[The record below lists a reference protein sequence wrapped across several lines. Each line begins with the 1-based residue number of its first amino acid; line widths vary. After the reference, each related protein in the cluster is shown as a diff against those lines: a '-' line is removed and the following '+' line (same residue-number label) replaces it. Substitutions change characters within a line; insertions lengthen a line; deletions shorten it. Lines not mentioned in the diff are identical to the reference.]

1 MIVMGSLKNQFIR
14 VIDLNFTPGLNKHSY
29 KKQNINKQKIPS
41 YKYRKNLIDF
51 ACNLSNYLTS
61 NYKIKYIKEI
71 KKEHI
76 TAFFKDKETNS
87 NNGKGCSHTTLIQY
101 KSYINK
107 LDKLIKQTYKFKANL
122 SNGVSTSLGG
132 NAKIRNLYLK
142 QDHIDAIL
150 EEKVESKSYAILGI
164 KINNLFGLRA
174 EEITKLKAKDFD
186 LIDMKLHVVNG
197 KNGKSRDLEID
208 TEEKLELAKEIRKN
222 FNDEER
228 IVKMRSKS
236 FSQFINRSL
245 IELEIY
251 DYKEAKTSNHALRK
265 AAAIKEYERVGN
277 KEEVSRFLGHNR
289 TNIVDTY
296 THSK

>member
-1 MIVMGSLKNQFIR
+1 MGSLKNQFIR
-14 VIDLNFTPGLNKHSY
+14 VIDKNFTPCLNKHSY
-29 KKQNINKQKIPS
+29 KKQKINKQKVPS

-76 TAFFKDKETNS
+76 TAFFKEKECNC
-87 NNGKGCSHTTLIQY
+87 NNGRGCSHTTLIQY
-101 KSYINK
+101 RSYINK
-107 LDKLIKQTYKFKANL
+107 LDKLIKQTYKFNSHLAE
-122 SNGVSTSLGG
+122 GVPKKLGG
-132 NAKIRNLYLK
+132 SDKIRNLYLK
-142 QDHIDAIL
+142 QEHIDKIL
-150 EEKVESKSYAILGI
+150 EEKYDSKSYAVLGI
-164 KINNLFGLRA
+164 KINELFGLRA
-174 EEITKLKAKDFD
+174 EETTKLKSGDFD
-186 LIDMKLHVVNG
+186 LINMKVHIVDG
-197 KNGKSRDLEID
+197 KNEKSRDLNID
-208 TEEKLELAKEIRKN
+208 TQQKLELAKEIRQK

-245 IELEIY
+245 IDLGID
-251 DYKEAKTSNHALRK
+251 DYKNAKTSNHSIRK
-265 AAAIKEYERVGN
+265 SAAINEYERTGD
-277 KEEVSRFLGHNR
+277 KEATSKFLGHNR

>member
-1 MIVMGSLKNQFIR
+1 MGSLKNQFIR
-14 VIDLNFTPGLNKHSY
+14 VIDKNFTPCLNKHSY
-29 KKQNINKQKIPS
+29 KKQKINKQKVPS

-76 TAFFKDKETNS
+76 TAFFKEKECNC
-87 NNGKGCSHTTLIQY
+87 NNGRGCSHTTLIQY
-101 KSYINK
+101 RSYINK
-107 LDKLIKQTYKFKANL
+107 LDKLIKQTYKFNSHLAE
-122 SNGVSTSLGG
+122 GVPKKLGG
-132 NAKIRNLYLK
+132 SDKIRNLYLK
-142 QDHIDAIL
+142 QEHIDKIL
-150 EEKVESKSYAILGI
+150 EEKYDSKSYAVLGI
-164 KINNLFGLRA
+164 KINELFGLRA
-174 EEITKLKAKDFD
+174 EETTKLKSGDFD
-186 LIDMKLHVVNG
+186 LINMKVHIVDG
-197 KNGKSRDLEID
+197 KNGKSRDLNID
-208 TEEKLELAKEIRKN
+208 TQQKLELAKEIRQK

-245 IELEIY
+245 IDLGID
-251 DYKEAKTSNHALRK
+251 DYKNAKTSNHSIRK
-265 AAAIKEYERVGN
+265 SAAINEYERTGD
-277 KEEVSRFLGHNR
+277 KEATSKFLGHNR